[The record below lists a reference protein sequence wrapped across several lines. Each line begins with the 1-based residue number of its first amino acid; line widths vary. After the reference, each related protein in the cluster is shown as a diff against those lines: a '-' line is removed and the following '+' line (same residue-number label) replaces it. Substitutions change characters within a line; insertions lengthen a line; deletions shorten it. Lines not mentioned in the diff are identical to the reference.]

1 MFQKIEGAGEIER
14 VNNMSRER
22 DSTAQYLWQNVT
34 LTLNLFNETALKE
47 R

>member
-1 MFQKIEGAGEIER
+1 MFQAIEGQSEIDR
-14 VNNMSRER
+14 VAQMARER
-22 DSTAQYLWQNVT
+22 DNMAQYLWQNVT